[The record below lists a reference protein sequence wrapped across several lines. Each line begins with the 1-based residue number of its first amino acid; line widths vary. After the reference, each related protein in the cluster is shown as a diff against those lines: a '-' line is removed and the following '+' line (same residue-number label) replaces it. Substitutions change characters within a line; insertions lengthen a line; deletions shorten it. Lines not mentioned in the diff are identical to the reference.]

1 MMSVREYAEDVGIS
15 IENLLELCSK
25 LDIKATSEDTDIE
38 EEELEIQ
45 HLEETKKTK
54 ESSNNNK
61 KNKKKIKD
69 NKQDIKNKK
78 DFQSKRKEMYKHK
91 EKLQSNTSTTTD
103 DVIAYTEGMTVS
115 ELANALGVSGAEVIK
130 KLMALGM
137 MMTMNSGMDFDTA
150 EIEGILRKYI

>member
-25 LDIKATSEDTDIE
+25 LDIKATSEDDMLDDEAIIILDNEIANTEELEEDTYEEDTDIE

-61 KNKKKIKD
+61 KTKKKIKD

-115 ELANALGVSGAEVIK
+115 ELANALGVSGAE
-130 KLMALGM
+130 AW
-137 MMTMNSGMDFDTA
+137 
-150 EIEGILRKYI
+150 